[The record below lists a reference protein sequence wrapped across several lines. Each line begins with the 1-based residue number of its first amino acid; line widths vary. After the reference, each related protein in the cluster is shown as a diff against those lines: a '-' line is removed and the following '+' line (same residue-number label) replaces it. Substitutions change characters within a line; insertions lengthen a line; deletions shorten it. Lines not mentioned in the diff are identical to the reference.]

1 MGGAWTAAES
11 KRTITARLAKLPAVP
26 APRPVPPSMSAP
38 LGVASNVA
46 VNDPV
51 CVANAVFCHVGEL
64 VVQDTGGDDGITPIT
79 ALPLSPSLAAEK
91 NADPAATPLTSPRP
105 FTVARLVL

>member
-1 MGGAWTAAES
+1 MSPAES
-11 KRTITARLAKLPAVP
+11 KGTITARLAKLPAVP

-64 VVQDTGGDDGITPIT
+64 VVQDPDGDRLITSIL
-79 ALPLSPSLAAEK
+79 AMSHAPSLFAVMV
-91 NADPAATPLTSPRP
+91 ADPAATPLTSPRP

>member
-1 MGGAWTAAES
+1 MALAAVYAPPLRASMSPAES

-46 VNDPV
+46 VNDPLF
-51 CVANAVFCHVGEL
+51 VANAVFCHVAEL
-64 VVQDTGGDDGITPIT
+64 VVQVPGGDGAITVIAAVPT
-79 ALPLSPSLAAEK
+79 CPSLCAGI
-91 NADPAATPLTSPRP
+91 
-105 FTVARLVL
+105 